1 MNFVLPGFF
10 GSIFGLMGV
19 YIYDGEQLSK
29 NGFFQGYNKLT
40 WIVVILQVRYIMF
53 LSFGDFPSVNGWGN

>member
-1 MNFVLPGFF
+1 MHLDFVIIYYFTAFDNLFCLPGFF

-19 YIYDGEQLSK
+19 YIYDGDLVVE

-40 WIVVILQVRYIMF
+40 WIVVILQV
-53 LSFGDFPSVNGWGN
+53 V

>member
-1 MNFVLPGFF
+1 
-10 GSIFGLMGV
+10 MGV

-40 WIVVILQVRYIMF
+40 WIVVVLQVRYLVLHVSVKSLGIY
-53 LSFGDFPSVNGWGN
+53 SSVNEWGN

>member
-1 MNFVLPGFF
+1 
-10 GSIFGLMGV
+10 MGV

-40 WIVVILQVRYIMF
+40 WVVVVLQVRH
-53 LSFGDFPSVNGWGN
+53 LVLHVSVKALRDLLFYK